1 MQKIIIV
8 EDDQFLR
15 EELENIY
22 HKAGYEVC
30 CVTDFPETGA
40 VCEAEH
46 PDLLVLDLGL
56 PGISGFALCKEIRK
70 KGSLPILVL
79 TSADGIGKSGRTGKY
94 LFYEVCC
101 VVEKR
106 NFRASGRH

>member
-1 MQKIIIV
+1 MQKIMIV
-8 EDDQFLR
+8 EDDEFLR

-22 HKAGYEVC
+22 HKVGYEVC

-79 TSADGIGKSGRTGKY
+79 TSRDKMQDELKALELTNI
-94 LFYEVCC
+94 
-101 VVEKR
+101 
-106 NFRASGRH
+106 

>member
-1 MQKIIIV
+1 MQKIMIV
-8 EDDQFLR
+8 EDDEFLR

-56 PGISGFALCKEIRK
+56 P
-70 KGSLPILVL
+70 
-79 TSADGIGKSGRTGKY
+79 
-94 LFYEVCC
+94 
-101 VVEKR
+101 
-106 NFRASGRH
+106 

>member
-1 MQKIIIV
+1 MIV
-8 EDDQFLR
+8 EDDEFLR

-56 PGISGFALCKEIRK
+56 PGNQWICTFVKKIRK
-70 KGSLPILVL
+70 KRQPSY
-79 TSADGIGKSGRTGKY
+79 SCADLQG
-94 LFYEVCC
+94 
-101 VVEKR
+101 
-106 NFRASGRH
+106 

>member
-1 MQKIIIV
+1 MDFEIYSEKTAGVEDRHAKIIIV

-70 KGSLPILVL
+70 KRQPSY
-79 TSADGIGKSGRTGKY
+79 SCADLQG
-94 LFYEVCC
+94 
-101 VVEKR
+101 
-106 NFRASGRH
+106 

>member
-30 CVTDFPETGA
+30 CV
-40 VCEAEH
+40 
-46 PDLLVLDLGL
+46 
-56 PGISGFALCKEIRK
+56 K
-70 KGSLPILVL
+70 
-79 TSADGIGKSGRTGKY
+79 IGRASCR
-94 LFYEVCC
+94 ERV
-101 VVEKR
+101 
-106 NFRASGRH
+106 FRAV

>member
-1 MQKIIIV
+1 MQKIMIV
-8 EDDQFLR
+8 EDDEFLR

-46 PDLLVLDLGL
+46 PDLLAAFL
-56 PGISGFALCKEIRK
+56 FLC
-70 KGSLPILVL
+70 
-79 TSADGIGKSGRTGKY
+79 
-94 LFYEVCC
+94 
-101 VVEKR
+101 
-106 NFRASGRH
+106 

>member
-1 MQKIIIV
+1 MQKITIV
-8 EDDQFLR
+8 EDDEFLR

-46 PDLLVLDLGL
+46 PDLLVR
-56 PGISGFALCKEIRK
+56 SG
-70 KGSLPILVL
+70 
-79 TSADGIGKSGRTGKY
+79 TSGNQWICT
-94 LFYEVCC
+94 L
-101 VVEKR
+101 
-106 NFRASGRH
+106 

>member
-1 MQKIIIV
+1 MQKIMIV
-8 EDDQFLR
+8 EDDEFLR

-56 PGISGFALCKEIRK
+56 PGISEFEVWRTSEEAIRRAVR
-70 KGSLPILVL
+70 VL
-79 TSADGIGKSGRTGKY
+79 KSR
-94 LFYEVCC
+94 
-101 VVEKR
+101 
-106 NFRASGRH
+106 